1 MSVEIESPKNGGDC
15 PLSEEL
21 YEKVK
26 EQFRAELESVVGMM
40 KTQDTI
46 DNLKQR
52 LTTILTRA
60 DCDHTYAINPRFPKY
75 NPDPDLHKQ
84 LSYEEYVVTKN
95 MKRQKPISESEFE
108 DCHDA
113 QPGSMCIDVR
123 MRPIPFQT
131 INLQLKVDKQ

>member
-1 MSVEIESPKNGGDC
+1 MSVEIESFENGGDC

-26 EQFRAELESVVGMM
+26 EQFRTELESMIGMAR
-40 KTQDTI
+40 TQDTI
-46 DNLKQR
+46 DNFRQR
-52 LTTILTRA
+52 LRDILSRT
-60 DCDHTYAINPRFPKY
+60 DNSHSYTINPRFPKY

-84 LSYEEYVVTKN
+84 LSYEEYVVTKH
-95 MKRQKPISESEFE
+95 MKSQKPISESEFE

-113 QPGSMCIDVR
+113 QPGSMCVDVR
-123 MRPIPFQT
+123 MRPVTIQS